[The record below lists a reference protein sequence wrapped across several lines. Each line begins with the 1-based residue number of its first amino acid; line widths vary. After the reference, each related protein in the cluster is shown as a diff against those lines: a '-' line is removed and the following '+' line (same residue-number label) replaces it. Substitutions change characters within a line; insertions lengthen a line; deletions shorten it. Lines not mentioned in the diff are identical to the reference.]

1 MTTSLAQRFL
11 HRRLKSEIPMKT
23 TLLTPE
29 IAETILEEKAKKTAK
44 SEMYYNRTA
53 KDLSVLKPGDT
64 VTIKPEGVTKGQ
76 KWRKGLVVQK
86 LPYRSYNVKVDGK
99 TLRRNSVNLKPIG
112 KPTNPE
118 KTPSAQK
125 PNAYVKVSAPDTK
138 NSSSNPVPK
147 PAKKME
153 LVVAKRTRSGRLVKV
168 PARYSS

>member
-1 MTTSLAQRFL
+1 
-11 HRRLKSEIPMKT
+11 MKA

-86 LPYRSYNVKVDGK
+86 LPNRSYNVEVDGK
-99 TLRRNSVNLKPIG
+99 TLQRNRVHLKPIG
-112 KPTNPE
+112 KLTNPE
-118 KTPSAQK
+118 KTQSSQK

-138 NSSSNPVPK
+138 NSSANSVPK
-147 PAKKME
+147 PAK
-153 LVVAKRTRSGRLVKV
+153 
-168 PARYSS
+168 PAMSSKKWN